1 MEVERRFASGS
12 SVVVDLLGETC
23 EIAWADGA
31 RTVCA
36 AGRSARARSPQA
48 SAEAPSPTTART
60 ASAFKA
66 DDDDAALPAAG
77 QSGMRVGNRTFLLDG
92 KPIRLFA
99 GSLQHFR
106 MHPDHWEHRLK
117 LAKRKHQPALAC
129 MSKQSSQPVVCG
141 QTWASTRC
149 RRSYPGS

>member
-48 SAEAPSPTTART
+48 SSAETPSPTTSSD
-60 ASAFKA
+60 ASALKA

-129 MSKQSSQPVVCG
+129 CPSSRLSQSCAD
-141 QTWASTRC
+141 QTWA
-149 RRSYPGS
+149 